1 MKMIFVYAIFSLYI
15 YIMYAVFSLYIY
27 IMHRNRRLN
36 LTLKICVCVCM
47 GFPSVS
53 GVKNLPV
60 NVGDVSL
67 ILALRRSLGGGNGNP
82 LLYSGL
88 ENPME
93 RGAWQAAVH
102 GAAK

>member
-1 MKMIFVYAIFSLYI
+1 
-15 YIMYAVFSLYIY
+15 
-27 IMHRNRRLN
+27 
-36 LTLKICVCVCM
+36 M
-47 GFPSVS
+47 GFPSIPV
-53 GVKNLPV
+53 VKNLLV

-82 LLYSGL
+82 LLHSCL